1 MISRFFTRP
10 FVFLASLTNVQPA
23 QQEVKRAGA
32 ACESNSL
39 LGIKLCKP
47 SRF

>member
-1 MISRFFTRP
+1 MGAA
-10 FVFLASLTNVQPA
+10 FVFSHAIN
-23 QQEVKRAGA
+23 ERA
-32 ACESNSL
+32 ACETGNKAPARARESNSL